1 MDVRLLSFLIVPAL
15 GLDAQASH
23 SRTAVAEVL
32 SDGSSQGDRWRRPP
46 APPDPTRPQPL
57 ANTGTMNPLTCY
69 DTVAKE
75 EVPCFSFVDVRCKP
89 WTSSACQCDAKRPIC
104 VTDVAERAS
113 PASPANKRSSTKT
126 QYACCPQPRT
136 T

>member
-1 MDVRLLSFLIVPAL
+1 
-15 GLDAQASH
+15 
-23 SRTAVAEVL
+23 
-32 SDGSSQGDRWRRPP
+32 
-46 APPDPTRPQPL
+46 
-57 ANTGTMNPLTCY
+57 MNPLTCY
-69 DTVAKE
+69 DTVAKASWHT
-75 EVPCFSFVDVRCKP
+75 VFGVN
-89 WTSSACQCDAKRPIC
+89 WTCPSWMFLRVLARRKRPIC